1 MPQSCV
7 SSGANWRLLA
17 KPGWPDLA
25 ILLDPD
31 RHFVM
36 IDAKMVRHFV
46 QQGGAYL
53 LSNALRVAMT
63 VRLDGA
69 LIDGDALRQHHSLV
83 ALRSQRRT
91 LVESEQRVALSGA
104 DPSQHLSA
112 RLFLH
117 QHRQVFHALPEFQR
131 DAIQRL
137 FHQRLEDRK

>member
-1 MPQSCV
+1 MPQSCA
-7 SSGANWRLLA
+7 SSGANWRLAA

-36 IDAKMVRHFV
+36 VDAKMVRHLV
-46 QQGGAYL
+46 QQGGAHL
-53 LSNALRVAMT
+53 LSNAFRVAMT

-69 LIDGDALRQHHSLV
+69 LIDGDAFRQHHPLI
-83 ALRSQRRT
+83 ALRGQWRS

-104 DPSQHLSA
+104 DPLQYLSA

-117 QHRQVFHALPEFQR
+117 QYRQVFHALPELQR

-137 FHQRLEDRK
+137 FH